1 MEDAEANR
9 KRDAMEVIQN
19 SGKTATDLEALEGSQ
34 TSNLP
39 LAIIPPSPSKQD
51 PKRTKTAV
59 IQSDKNSG
67 KITTAN
73 KNDARLAGLPGGSR
87 LAQ

>member
-19 SGKTATDLEALEGSQ
+19 SQKTASDLEALEGSQ
-34 TSNLP
+34 TSVLP
-39 LAIIPPSPSKQD
+39 LAIIPPSPSKPD

-59 IQSDKNSG
+59 NQSDKNSG
-67 KITTAN
+67 KISTTN